1 MMDAFTLRNLEIV
14 FSSQQKGKS
23 LLDIIDKTSTP
34 MGGRLLRR
42 RLILPLKNINEIN
55 RRLSLVEFLNKEDQL
70 KYEISLR
77 LRTISDLDRLMGKLA
92 AEKISPKELG
102 YLRQSL
108 ESIQEIKIT
117 DSASGCSGMAGS
129 FK

>member
-1 MMDAFTLRNLEIV
+1 
-14 FSSQQKGKS
+14 
-23 LLDIIDKTSTP
+23 

-108 ESIQEIKIT
+108 ESIQEIKNY
-117 DSASGCSGMAGS
+117 
-129 FK
+129 

>member
-1 MMDAFTLRNLEIV
+1 MLSPSKPGNCILQSA
-14 FSSQQKGKS
+14 KGKS

-34 MGGRLLRR
+34 MGGKVTSQK
-42 RLILPLKNINEIN
+42 INPSIKNINEIN

-108 ESIQEIKIT
+108 ESIQEIKNY
-117 DSASGCSGMAGS
+117 
-129 FK
+129 